1 MLAALARLLGAC
13 SYPALTKASAE
24 LARGLRAES
33 PKLVVPV
40 RWYSVSRDALDTP
53 AAHDFEAEVASMA
66 YVVGAV
72 SVEEMTSAVS
82 SWEKAVVVAIP
93 CLLIKCHDCG
103 REP

>member
-1 MLAALARLLGAC
+1 
-13 SYPALTKASAE
+13 
-24 LARGLRAES
+24 
-33 PKLVVPV
+33 
-40 RWYSVSRDALDTP
+40 
-53 AAHDFEAEVASMA
+53 MA